1 MKSLLDKCCEKCT
14 HGPQTPCR
22 DFIKCRKTGPI
33 CHDDEACRQKRQN
46 ALSDIHLTKG
56 SEKKNILI
64 CAGTGCTSSG
74 SRKLVEVLQE
84 ELQKHGLTDKIKIT
98 ITGCHGFCEQGPLMI
113 VEPDKTFYVRVQ
125 DSDVAEIVEQNLV
138 GGQVVERLLYK
149 DPNTGEPA
157 ETYESVPFYAKQQR
171 LVLHN
176 CGHINPE
183 DVAEYIAN
191 DGYAGFVKAL
201 LDMTP
206 EEVIEDVK
214 KSGLRGRGGAG
225 FPTGMKWSFVR
236 QATGDKKYVV
246 CNADEGDPGAFMDRS
261 VLEGDP
267 HAVLEGMLI
276 CGYAVGADEGYI
288 YVRAEYP
295 LAIERLKIA
304 IAQAEQY
311 GILGDNIFNTGF
323 NFHIKIKAGA
333 GAFVCGEETALLT
346 SIEGNRGMP
355 RVRPPFPA
363 QKGLWGKPTNLN
375 NVETY
380 ANVPYILRHGGDN
393 YAKLGTEKSKGTKI
407 FALTGKVNNTGLVE
421 VPMGMTMRDIIFT
434 IGGGIQGGKKYKAVQ
449 IGGPSGGC
457 IPEENLDLPVDYD
470 SLTAAGAMMGSG
482 GLVVMDETTCMVDV
496 ARFFLTFT
504 QSESCGKCT
513 PCREGTKRM
522 LEILTRICDGEGN
535 MEDLD
540 TLERLG
546 RVVKNT
552 ALCGLGQTCPNPIL
566 STLRYFK
573 DEYIAHIRDKRC
585 PAGVC
590 PNLLVYKIDQEKCK
604 GCTKC
609 AKNCPAGAI
618 TGEKKEPHTIDTEK
632 CIKCGACLQ
641 GCKFNAIYKA

>member
-1 MKSLLDKCCEKCT
+1 MKNLLDKCCEKCT
-14 HGPQTPCR
+14 HEPQNPCR
-22 DFIKCRKTGPI
+22 DFVKCRKAGPV
-33 CHDDEACRQKRQN
+33 CHDDESCRQKRQ
-46 ALSDIHLTKG
+46 AILADIHLPQG
-56 SEKKNILI
+56 VDKKNILI

-74 SRKLVEVLQE
+74 SRKLVDVLKE
-84 ELQKHGLTDKIKIT
+84 ELQKHGLTEKVKVK
-98 ITGCHGFCEQGPLMI
+98 ITGCHGFCEQGPLI
-113 VEPDKTFYVRVQ
+113 IIEPDKIFYVRVQ
-125 DSDVAEIVEQNLV
+125 TKDIPEIVEQNLIN
-138 GGQVVERLLYK
+138 GQIVERLLYK

-157 ETYESVPFYAKQQR
+157 NTYESVPFYAKQKR

-183 DVAEYIAN
+183 DMAEYVAS
-191 DGYAGFVKAL
+191 DGYSGFVKAL
-201 LDMTP
+201 FEMKP
-206 EEVIEDVK
+206 EEVIEEVK

-225 FPTGMKWSFVR
+225 FPTGLKWSFVR
-236 QATGDKKYVV
+236 QAPGDKKYVV

-267 HAVLEGMLI
+267 HSVLEGMMI

-311 GILGDNIFNTGF
+311 GFLGENIFNSGF
-323 NFHIKIKAGA
+323 NFRIKIKAGA

-355 RVRPPFPA
+355 KVRPPFPA
-363 QKGLWGKPTNLN
+363 QKGLWDKPTNLN

-380 ANVPYILRHGGDN
+380 ANIPYILRNGGDE

-421 VPMGMTMRDIIFT
+421 VPMGMTLREIIYG
-434 IGGGIQGGKKYKAVQ
+434 IGGGIQGGKRFKAVQ

-470 SLTAAGAMMGSG
+470 SLTGAGAMMGSG
-482 GLVVMDETTCMVDV
+482 GMVVMDETTCIVDV

-504 QSESCGKCT
+504 QAESCGKCT

-522 LEILTRICDGEGN
+522 LEILTRICDGEGQ

-540 TLERLG
+540 TLDRLS

-566 STLRYFK
+566 STMRFFR
-573 DEYIAHIRDKRC
+573 DEYLAHIQEKRC

-590 PNLLVYKIDQEKCK
+590 VNLLVYVIDPEKCN
-604 GCTKC
+604 GCGKC
-609 AKNCPAGAI
+609 AKTCPAGAI
-618 TGEKKEPHTIDTEK
+618 TGEKKKPHTIDPDK
-632 CIKCGACLQ
+632 CIKCGACMQ
-641 GCKFNAIYKA
+641 GCKFGAIYKA